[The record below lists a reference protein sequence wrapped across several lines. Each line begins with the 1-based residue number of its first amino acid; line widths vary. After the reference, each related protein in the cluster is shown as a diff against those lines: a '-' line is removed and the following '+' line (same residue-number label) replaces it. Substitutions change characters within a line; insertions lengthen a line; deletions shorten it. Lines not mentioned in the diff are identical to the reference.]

1 MFRNE
6 IQQMYHESYHSYAI
20 FADQDHNF
28 AECSVKSFLSVYYSA
43 DKKFVSNYWLVM
55 NSWLASKT
63 CIE

>member
-1 MFRNE
+1 MFRNG

-43 DKKFVSNYWLVM
+43 DKKFLSNYWLVM
-55 NSWLASKT
+55 NS
-63 CIE
+63 